1 MIDFHRPA
9 ARAARAAAAALCL
22 GFAVCASHAQAPAA
36 TSGAA
41 TPISPIIAF
50 KPFAEVA
57 TYPGRDAPAQA
68 VALNRTQ
75 LAAEVSARVA
85 STHADPGER
94 VIKGQVLVRL
104 DPRDYQLA
112 LERAQVQRKA
122 AEARLA
128 QADAQLRRTRALQAQ
143 NFVSPEA
150 LTQRETEVEVVR
162 ADVSVAAN
170 AVDLAQRNLDKCV
183 LRAPYDAVVRSR
195 DASAGSLAGAGMVL
209 MTLEDATRIEV
220 SARVAPRDLASLR
233 AAKAVEFVSPAG
245 RSAVRVARVSPA
257 IDDASRTHEVR
268 AVFTGARAPAGAEGR
283 LAWSDPAPHVPAEL
297 VIRRDGSGSR
307 SLLGVFVLR
316 DGAARFVE
324 LPGAQEGRAAATDLP
339 LDARIATDGRNS
351 LRDGQKMP

>member
-1 MIDFHRPA
+1 MTDLHRQT
-9 ARAARAAAAALCL
+9 ARAAAFCL
-22 GFAVCASHAQAPAA
+22 GLAACASHAQTAAAPPP
-36 TSGAA
+36 TV
-41 TPISPIIAF
+41 AF
-50 KPFAEVA
+50 RPFSEVA

-94 VIKGQVLVRL
+94 VNKGQVLVRL
-104 DPRDYQLA
+104 DTRDYQLA
-112 LERAQVQRKA
+112 LERAQAQLKA

-183 LRAPYDAVVRSR
+183 LRAPYDAIVRTR
-195 DASAGSLAGAGMVL
+195 DASAGSLAGAGTVL
-209 MTLEDATRIEV
+209 MTLEDATRVEV
-220 SARVAPRDLASLR
+220 SARVAPRDLVSLR
-233 AAKAVEFVSPAG
+233 AAKSVEFVSPAG
-245 RSAVRVARVSPA
+245 RSAVRIARVSPA

-268 AVFTGARAPAGAEGR
+268 AAFTGTRAPAGAEGR
-283 LAWSDPAPHVPAEL
+283 LAWTDPAPHVPAEL
-297 VIRRDGSGSR
+297 VTRRDGSGG

-316 DGAARFVE
+316 DGVARFVE
-324 LPGAQEGRAAATDLP
+324 LPGAQEGRPAASPLP
-339 LDARIATDGRNS
+339 ADARIATDGRNS

>member
-1 MIDFHRPA
+1 MTDFHRQA
-9 ARAARAAAAALCL
+9 ARAARVAAFCL
-22 GFAVCASHAQAPAA
+22 GFAACAGHAQTTAAP
-36 TSGAA
+36 SGVAKPS
-41 TPISPIIAF
+41 TVPTVVF

-94 VIKGQVLVRL
+94 VNKGQVLVRL

-112 LERAQVQRKA
+112 LERAQAQRKA

-150 LTQRETEVEVVR
+150 LTQRETDVEVVR

-183 LRAPYDAVVRSR
+183 LRAPYDAIVRTR

-209 MTLEDATRIEV
+209 MTLEDATRVEV

-233 AAKAVEFVSPAG
+233 AAKSVEFVSPAG
-245 RSAVRVARVSPA
+245 RIAVRIARVSPA

-268 AVFTGARAPAGAEGR
+268 AAFTGTRAPAGAEGR
-283 LAWSDPAPHVPAEL
+283 LAWSDPAPHVPAGL
-297 VIRRDGSGSR
+297 VIRRDGSG

-316 DGAARFVE
+316 DGVARFVE
-324 LPGAQEGRAAATDLP
+324 LPGAQEGRPAASDLP

>member
-1 MIDFHRPA
+1 MTDFHRQA
-9 ARAARAAAAALCL
+9 ARVARAALLCL
-22 GFAVCASHAQAPAA
+22 GFAACTGHAQ
-36 TSGAA
+36 TAA
-41 TPISPIIAF
+41 TPPGTSPPTSPAVVF

-94 VIKGQVLVRL
+94 VNKGQVLVRL
-104 DPRDYQLA
+104 DTRDYQLA
-112 LERAQVQRKA
+112 LERALAQRKA

-183 LRAPYDAVVRSR
+183 LRAPYDAIVRTR

-209 MTLEDATRIEV
+209 MTLEDATRVEV

-233 AAKAVEFVSPAG
+233 AAKSVEFVSPAG
-245 RSAVRVARVSPA
+245 RSAVRIARVSPA

-268 AVFTGARAPAGAEGR
+268 AAFTGARAPAGAEGR
-283 LAWSDPAPHVPAEL
+283 LAWTDPAPHVPAEL
-297 VIRRDGSGSR
+297 VTRRDGNGGG

-316 DGAARFVE
+316 DGVARFVE
-324 LPGAQEGRAAATDLP
+324 LPGAQEGRLAATDLP

>member
-1 MIDFHRPA
+1 MTDLHRQ
-9 ARAARAAAAALCL
+9 AARAAAFCL
-22 GFAVCASHAQAPAA
+22 GFAACACHAQTAAAP
-36 TSGAA
+36 
-41 TPISPIIAF
+41 SPTVAF
-50 KPFAEVA
+50 KTFAEVA

-94 VIKGQVLVRL
+94 VNKGHVLVRL
-104 DPRDYQLA
+104 DTRDYQLA
-112 LERAQVQRKA
+112 LERARAQLKA

-183 LRAPYDAVVRSR
+183 LRAPYDAIVRTR

-209 MTLEDATRIEV
+209 MTLEDATRVEV

-233 AAKAVEFVSPAG
+233 AAKSVEFVSPAG
-245 RSAVRVARVSPA
+245 RSAVRIARVSPA

-268 AVFTGARAPAGAEGR
+268 AAFTGARAPAGAEGR
-283 LAWSDPAPHVPAEL
+283 LAWTDPAPHVPAEL
-297 VIRRDGSGSR
+297 VTRRDGSGS

-316 DGAARFVE
+316 DGVARFVE
-324 LPGAQEGRAAATDLP
+324 LPGAQEGRPAASTLP
-339 LDARIATDGRNS
+339 ADARIATDGRNS

>member
-1 MIDFHRPA
+1 MTDLYRQG
-9 ARAARAAAAALCL
+9 ARVVRTAVLCL
-22 GFAVCASHAQAPAA
+22 AFAACASHAQTPA
-36 TSGAA
+36 TSSGAA
-41 TPISPIIAF
+41 ASPAVVF

-94 VIKGQVLVRL
+94 VSKGQVLVRL
-104 DPRDYQLA
+104 DTRDYQLA
-112 LERAQVQRKA
+112 LERALAQRKA

-183 LRAPYDAVVRSR
+183 LRAPYDAIVRTR

-209 MTLEDATRIEV
+209 MTLEDATRVEV

-233 AAKAVEFVSPAG
+233 AAKSVEFVSPAG
-245 RSAVRVARVSPA
+245 RSAVRIARVSPA

-268 AVFTGARAPAGAEGR
+268 AAFTGARAPAGAEGR
-283 LAWSDPAPHVPAEL
+283 LAWTDPAPHMPAEL
-297 VIRRDGSGSR
+297 VTRRDGDGGR

-316 DGAARFVE
+316 DGAARFIE
-324 LPGAQEGRAAATDLP
+324 LPGAQEGRPAASDLP

>member
-1 MIDFHRPA
+1 MTDLHRQ
-9 ARAARAAAAALCL
+9 AARAAAFCL
-22 GFAVCASHAQAPAA
+22 GLAACASHAQTAAAP
-36 TSGAA
+36 
-41 TPISPIIAF
+41 SPTVAF

-57 TYPGRDAPAQA
+57 AYPGRDAPAQA

-94 VIKGQVLVRL
+94 VNKGQVLVRL
-104 DPRDYQLA
+104 DTRDYQLA
-112 LERAQVQRKA
+112 LERARAQLKA

-128 QADAQLRRTRALQAQ
+128 QADAQLRRTRALQVQ

-183 LRAPYDAVVRSR
+183 LRAPYDAIVRTR

-209 MTLEDATRIEV
+209 MTLEDATRVEV

-233 AAKAVEFVSPAG
+233 AAKSVEFVSPAG
-245 RSAVRVARVSPA
+245 RSAVRIARVSPA

-268 AVFTGARAPAGAEGR
+268 AAFTGTRAPAGAEGR
-283 LAWSDPAPHVPAEL
+283 LAWTDPAPHVPAEL
-297 VIRRDGSGSR
+297 VTRRDGSGGG

-316 DGAARFVE
+316 DGVARFVE
-324 LPGAQEGRAAATDLP
+324 LPGAQEGRPAASTLP
-339 LDARIATDGRNS
+339 ADARIATDGRNS

>member
-1 MIDFHRPA
+1 MTDLHRQ
-9 ARAARAAAAALCL
+9 AARAAAFCL
-22 GFAVCASHAQAPAA
+22 GLAACASHAQTAAAP
-36 TSGAA
+36 
-41 TPISPIIAF
+41 SPTVAF

-94 VIKGQVLVRL
+94 VNKGQVLVRL
-104 DPRDYQLA
+104 DTRDYQLA
-112 LERAQVQRKA
+112 LERARAQLKA

-183 LRAPYDAVVRSR
+183 LRAPYDAIVRTR

-209 MTLEDATRIEV
+209 MTLEDATRVEV

-233 AAKAVEFVSPAG
+233 AAKSVEFVSPAG
-245 RSAVRVARVSPA
+245 RSAVRIARVSPA

-268 AVFTGARAPAGAEGR
+268 AAFTGTRAPAGAEGR
-283 LAWSDPAPHVPAEL
+283 LAWTDPAPHVPAEL
-297 VIRRDGSGSR
+297 VTRRDGNGGG

-316 DGAARFVE
+316 DGVARFVE
-324 LPGAQEGRAAATDLP
+324 LPGAQEGRPAASALP
-339 LDARIATDGRNS
+339 ADARIATDGRNS